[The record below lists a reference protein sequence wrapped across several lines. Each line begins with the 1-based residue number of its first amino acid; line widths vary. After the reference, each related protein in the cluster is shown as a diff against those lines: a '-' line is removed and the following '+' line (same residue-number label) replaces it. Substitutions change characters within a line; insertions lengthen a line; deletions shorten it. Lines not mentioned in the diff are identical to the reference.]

1 MRHEAYIALGTNI
14 EPRVTYLK
22 QALEK
27 LTENQH
33 IQIVKESSIYETPPV
48 GYTNQGHFLN
58 MVIAVKTSLSAI
70 KLLDV
75 CQRIEQQLGRKRDI
89 RFGPR
94 TIDLDIL
101 IYNEENIKTERLIVP
116 HPRMHERAFVLIPL
130 VEIAQH
136 LRLPGEGMTMQR
148 LLDDLPEKEKKDIV
162 KWTMNGLAD
171 ESKPFEN

>member
-1 MRHEAYIALGTNI
+1 
-14 EPRVTYLK
+14 
-22 QALEK
+22 
-27 LTENQH
+27 
-33 IQIVKESSIYETPPV
+33 IVKESSIYETPPV

-58 MVIAVKTSLSAI
+58 MFIAVKTSLSAI

-75 CQRIEQQLGRKRDI
+75 CQCIEQQLGRKREI

-101 IYNEENIKTERLIVP
+101 IYNEENIKTDRLIVP

-136 LRLPGEGMTMQR
+136 L
-148 LLDDLPEKEKKDIV
+148 
-162 KWTMNGLAD
+162 
-171 ESKPFEN
+171 